1 VIPQHQQSEAFR
13 KAIRGSTDPQW
24 VREQF
29 HEEQFSPAFIIVA
42 ACVGALAFYGVFA
55 AIASI

>member
-1 VIPQHQQSEAFR
+1 MIDHLKRSEQFR
-13 KAIRGSTDPQW
+13 RAIRGSTDPQW

-29 HEEQFSPAFIIVA
+29 HEEQFSRTFIFVTL
-42 ACVGALAFYGVFA
+42 CVGALAMYGVFA